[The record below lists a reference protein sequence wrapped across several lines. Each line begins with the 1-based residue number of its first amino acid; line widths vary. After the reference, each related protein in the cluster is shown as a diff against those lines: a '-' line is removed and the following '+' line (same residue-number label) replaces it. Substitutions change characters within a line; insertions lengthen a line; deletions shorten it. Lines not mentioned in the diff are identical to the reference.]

1 VVLIG
6 RAVGAVVAT
15 VLWTYFSS
23 IAILVGNELN
33 AELSRLRALGAW
45 AEPMPPSPRP
55 TGMRPP
61 SPTRLLPLLAVLL
74 AAGLAGGCSA
84 SGDRPSAEPA
94 TSSGPG
100 VTTPGPP
107 TAPVAPATQPDD
119 AQATAV
125 RVIATGQVRTGG
137 GPGCLLLAGERGRS
151 WLLVGGDRA
160 ALAAGARVRVVGRP
174 MAAQTQTGGCLQGE
188 PLQVVSVSPAG

>member
-1 VVLIG
+1 
-6 RAVGAVVAT
+6 
-15 VLWTYFSS
+15 
-23 IAILVGNELN
+23 
-33 AELSRLRALGAW
+33 
-45 AEPMPPSPRP
+45 MPPSRRP

-74 AAGLAGGCSA
+74 TAGLAAGCSGPDA
-84 SGDRPSAEPA
+84 EPSAEPA
-94 TSSGPG
+94 TSAPAPS
-100 VTTPGPP
+100 TTAPTPEAP
-107 TAPVAPATQPDD
+107 EPTTAPVAPATQPDD
-119 AQATAV
+119 RQATAV

-137 GPGCLLLAGERGRS
+137 GPGCLLLAGDRGRV

-174 MAAQTQTGGCLQGE
+174 LATQSQTGGCLQGE